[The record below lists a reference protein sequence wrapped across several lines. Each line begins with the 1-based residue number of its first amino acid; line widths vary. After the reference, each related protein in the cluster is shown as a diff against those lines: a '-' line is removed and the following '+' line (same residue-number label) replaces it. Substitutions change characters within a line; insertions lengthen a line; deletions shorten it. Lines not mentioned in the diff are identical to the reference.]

1 MTHKNRKKSR
11 IFMLLSTGCSFLRAE
26 GFSCSL
32 GVLYG
37 DLGISKLQFL
47 IKKWKLISSCKFFK
61 ILKTLDPDPESGSA
75 IRKNDGSGSVKS
87 MRIRNPDCPGDML

>member
-11 IFMLLSTGCSFLRAE
+11 IFTFLSTGCSLLWAE

-37 DLGISKLQFL
+37 GLGISKLQFL
-47 IKKWKLISSCKFFK
+47 IKKMEIKFPAK
-61 ILKTLDPDPESGSA
+61 IFFSILGHRTLDLDPGSESGTGSRSTFRKNARSGSA
-75 IRKNDGSGSVKS
+75 LNQ
-87 MRIRNPDCPGDML
+87 

>member
-11 IFMLLSTGCSFLRAE
+11 IFMFLSTGTGCSPLRAE

-37 DLGISKLQFL
+37 GLGISKMQFL
-47 IKKWKLISSCKFFK
+47 IKKIEIKFPAINFS
-61 ILKTLDPDPESGSA
+61 ILGHQTMDPDPQIEKMLDPDPH
-75 IRKNDGSGSVKS
+75 
-87 MRIRNPDCPGDML
+87 